1 MPENFFPYYG
11 DARRTMLD
19 VYIDGELKAERELD
33 IIRSVSGSLYSEI
46 VKKASTINEAIEK
59 FPEYKDDFFN
69 IAV

>member
-1 MPENFFPYYG
+1 MPESFFPYHG

-19 VYIDGELKAERELD
+19 VYTDGELKAERELD

-46 VKKASTINEAIEK
+46 VKEASTIDEAIEK
-59 FPEYKDDFFN
+59 FPEFKDDFFN

>member
-1 MPENFFPYYG
+1 
-11 DARRTMLD
+11 MLD

-46 VKKASTINEAIEK
+46 VKEASTIDEAIEK
-59 FPEYKDDFFN
+59 FPQYRDDFFN